1 MAGEAF
7 FTLAYARLG
16 TSPDGSGTYF
26 LPRLVGLKRAAEI
39 ALLGERIG
47 AAAAL
52 ELGLVNR
59 VVAADRLE
67 AEGAKLAARLATSPT
82 HAYGNTKRL
91 LGRSGLKTLESQLQ
105 AEAESFAECA
115 LREDFKEGVRAFV
128 DKRAPRFTG
137 R

>member
-67 AEGAKLAARLATSPT
+67 AEGPSWRHASPRAPPTPTATLSGSWAARA
-82 HAYGNTKRL
+82 
-91 LGRSGLKTLESQLQ
+91 
-105 AEAESFAECA
+105 
-115 LREDFKEGVRAFV
+115 
-128 DKRAPRFTG
+128 
-137 R
+137 